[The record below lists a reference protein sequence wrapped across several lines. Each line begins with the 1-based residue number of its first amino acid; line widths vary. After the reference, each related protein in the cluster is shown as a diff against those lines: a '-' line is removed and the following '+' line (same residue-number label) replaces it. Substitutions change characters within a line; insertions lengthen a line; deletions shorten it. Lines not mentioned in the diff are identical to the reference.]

1 MGFADSQGNKGGFGC
16 CCCRYYFGVRN
27 KIERKKERLLHIYI
41 VLFEEKGG
49 KKKKKKKKSEVVGSW
64 IQSQHLLVILKEYRG
79 CGSHPQWWWWRG
91 KRKVGNFCREEFWI
105 VLFCFVHQQS
115 EKIKKYIYI

>member
-1 MGFADSQGNKGGFGC
+1 MGFADSQGNKGGFG

-49 KKKKKKKKSEVVGSW
+49 KKKKKKKSEVVGSW

-105 VLFCFVHQQS
+105 VLFCFVHQQR